1 MEINL
6 IETMSSALALAVPAE
21 YREKAT
27 HAVEEVIPKLVN
39 TTLVAIASGERNVLN
54 VHGFTYR
61 TSDYEVPTV
70 FAEMAKA
77 STVYADSNAV
87 QRAKPVWKFSADMIP
102 KDVENPGAL
111 DDANLLDPY
120 EYAIAVSRLTT
131 KSYKLATTKLE
142 NGAVTLNDLG
152 GVFAKD
158 HSGFVYLTGST
169 IEPQVSI
176 ILGITDIIESQYR
189 DVSKS
194 MTGEEIVRWMSRK
207 LTETQS
213 S

>member
-21 YREKAT
+21 YRERAS

-39 TTLVAIASGERNVLN
+39 TTLVAIASGEKNVLN

-61 TSDYEVPTV
+61 TSDYEVPNV

-87 QRAKPVWKFSADMIP
+87 QRAEPVWKFSTDMIP

-142 NGAVTLNDLG
+142 NGSVTLNDLG
-152 GVFAKD
+152 GVYAKD
-158 HSGFVYLTGST
+158 KSGFVYLTGST